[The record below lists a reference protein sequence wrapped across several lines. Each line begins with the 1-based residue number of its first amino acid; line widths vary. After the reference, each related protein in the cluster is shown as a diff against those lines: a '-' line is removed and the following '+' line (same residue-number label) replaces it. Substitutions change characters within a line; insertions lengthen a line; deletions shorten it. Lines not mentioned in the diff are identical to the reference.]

1 MRGTEVSIH
10 APPPWTGGRPGG
22 GRTAF
27 PQSKVRHSR
36 ESGNLFQWS
45 PDSREA
51 RLRES
56 GGGNDVPVGKVE
68 DSPTLHWMTFM
79 DKQEKRKLFHDNA
92 ARTYRI

>member
-1 MRGTEVSIH
+1 MLL
-10 APPPWTGGRPGG
+10 PPGQGG
-22 GRTAF
+22 GREGGG
-27 PQSKVRHSR
+27 PRSRNQKVRHSR

-51 RLRES
+51 CLRES